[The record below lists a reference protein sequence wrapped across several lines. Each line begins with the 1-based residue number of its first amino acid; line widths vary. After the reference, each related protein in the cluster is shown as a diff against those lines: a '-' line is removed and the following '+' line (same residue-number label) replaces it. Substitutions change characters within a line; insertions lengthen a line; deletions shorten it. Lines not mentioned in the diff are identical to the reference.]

1 MQQKIISPCVDVC
14 KIDKQTGF
22 CKGCYR
28 TIREITNWSKLNYDA
43 QKYLL
48 KTLKVRK
55 SSI

>member
-43 QKYLL
+43 QKDLL